1 MIGLPGRSRTC
12 ILRVRNTA
20 LVRLSYGK
28 KLAPVAGFEPA
39 AVRLTVGCTHPVRL
53 TGMIGGASG
62 NRTQHVILAR
72 DNSAPAAAPNWC
84 PASDSNRP
92 VCDFGAAQ
100 SPDLLTGH
108 LVRTTRV
115 ELVSPRWR
123 RGILPLNYVRA
134 DGGQP
139 ANRTWLSRRFY
150 RPAQSPD
157 LTLPI
162 WRKVAVSIRS
172 GCAARSLS
180 RRCRTPVRLAF
191 RVGGG

>member
-1 MIGLPGRSRTC
+1 VSIRLITALQAAAFPFRHCTVSNGQGGWIRTNVLLLPRQAGTTGLPYTLMIGLPGRSRTC

-92 VCDFGAAQ
+92 VCDFGQ
-100 SPDLLTGH
+100 RNH
-108 LVRTTRV
+108 Q
-115 ELVSPRWR
+115 
-123 RGILPLNYVRA
+123 I
-134 DGGQP
+134 
-139 ANRTWLSRRFY
+139 
-150 RPAQSPD
+150 
-157 LTLPI
+157 
-162 WRKVAVSIRS
+162 
-172 GCAARSLS
+172 C
-180 RRCRTPVRLAF
+180 
-191 RVGGG
+191 

>member
-115 ELVSPRWR
+115 ELVSPRHSAFELRPR
-123 RGILPLNYVRA
+123 RWWATGESNA
-134 DGGQP
+134 
-139 ANRTWLSRRFY
+139 AWLSRRFY

-157 LTLPI
+157 LTVPI